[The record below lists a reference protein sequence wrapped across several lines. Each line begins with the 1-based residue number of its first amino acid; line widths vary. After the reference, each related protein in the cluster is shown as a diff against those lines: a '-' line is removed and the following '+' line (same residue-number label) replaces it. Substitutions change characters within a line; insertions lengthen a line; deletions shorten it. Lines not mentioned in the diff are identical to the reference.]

1 MRLSRRSLL
10 ASAAVLPAAAGLDR
24 LAAAATPGEAIAL
37 YDPALPQARA
47 MAADARAI
55 AVEGDRIRFA
65 REVFARRPM
74 LVRGVTRQGDRVL
87 IEDVGREHG
96 YVPQAVSARGQAL
109 EWTLVPR

>member
-1 MRLSRRSLL
+1 MKLSRRSLL

-65 REVFARRPM
+65 AAEQDGALVVTKLEAAR
-74 LVRGVTRQGDRVL
+74 
-87 IEDVGREHG
+87 
-96 YVPQAVSARGQAL
+96 
-109 EWTLVPR
+109 